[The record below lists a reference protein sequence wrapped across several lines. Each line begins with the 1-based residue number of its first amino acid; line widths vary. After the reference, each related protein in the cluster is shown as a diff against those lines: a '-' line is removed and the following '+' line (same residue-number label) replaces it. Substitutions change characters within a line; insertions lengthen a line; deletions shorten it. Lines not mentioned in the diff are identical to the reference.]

1 MRTHLPISYGNEF
14 AKCFYLK
21 EAPSLLMRPLSRAQL
36 AVTRLT
42 LKDGLPEPSASV
54 HPEKAFTIAVHLVD
68 PAFQGWGTWVAGK
81 FLKVKSWKAG
91 GIGIYDLESDPR
103 ALRNTAFDSVHYNV
117 PRSTLDAFTEDVGLP
132 KIDALL
138 CDQGTPDPVLYH
150 LTQMLLPHLESHP
163 RVADLF
169 FDHFVLML
177 CGRLVNTYSSV
188 KAVPNTYRGGL
199 APWQARR
206 TRELLDQHLNG
217 DLRLARLAR
226 ECGLSVSHFAR
237 SFKRSFGSSV
247 HRYLILQRVE
257 TAKALLRHSSCA
269 LPEVALQSG
278 FSDQSAFSRTF
289 SSVVGTPPGKWRSRH
304 GRHAVL
310 EALPKA
316 EPQGRGTP
324 DLRRNC
330 AWR

>member
-14 AKCFYLK
+14 AKCFYLN

-36 AVTRLT
+36 AMTRLT
-42 LKDGLPEPSASV
+42 LRDGLPEPSASV
-54 HPEKAFTIAVHLVD
+54 RPEKAFTVSVHLID
-68 PAFQGWGTWVAGK
+68 PVFQDWGTWVAGK
-81 FLKVKSWKAG
+81 FLKVKSWRAG

-103 ALRNTAFDSVHYNV
+103 ALRTTAFDSVHYNV
-117 PRSTLDAFTEDVGLP
+117 PRSTLDAFTEDIGRP

-150 LTQMLLPHLESHP
+150 LTQMLLPQLGSHAP
-163 RVADLF
+163 VADLF

-188 KAVPNTYRGGL
+188 KAAPTIYRGGL

-206 TRELLDQHLNG
+206 ARELLDQHLSG
-217 DLRLARLAR
+217 DLRLARLAH
-226 ECGLSVSHFAR
+226 ECGLSVSHFTR

-257 TAKALLRHSSCA
+257 TAKTLLRYSSCS
-269 LPEVALQSG
+269 LPEIALQSG
-278 FSDQSAFSRTF
+278 FADQPAFSRTF
-289 SSVVGTPPGKWRSRH
+289 SAVVGTPPGKWRSRH
-304 GRHAVL
+304 GRLSAGSVMS
-310 EALPKA
+310 
-316 EPQGRGTP
+316 
-324 DLRRNC
+324 DLR
-330 AWR
+330 